1 LFSKQ
6 RSYSFVSQ
14 IQESLQNALEDL
26 IKAMDVWTSLY
37 KLAPAGSYDVSFNF
51 DDSLIVDSKT
61 ENQLMMQ
68 EATSG
73 LIRKE
78 IYLMKRYGVTEDQ
91 AKEMLPETMR
101 TPEEE

>member
-1 LFSKQ
+1 
-6 RSYSFVSQ
+6 
-14 IQESLQNALEDL
+14 
-26 IKAMDVWTSLY
+26 M
-37 KLAPAGSYDVSFNF
+37 SFNF

-78 IYLMKRYGVTEDQ
+78 IYLMRRYGVTEDL
-91 AKEMLPETMR
+91 AKEMLPETVR
-101 TPEEE
+101 TPEDE